1 MSFADKVVV
10 ITGAARGLG
19 RRYAE
24 AFAAEGARVAISDV
38 RNCTEA
44 LEALRST
51 GAAVIAAETDVTSLE
66 SCKDLAA
73 KTMDQFGRIDILI
86 NNAALYGSL
95 TFAPFEQLDEAE
107 WDRVM
112 AVNVKGLWNMC
123 RAVMPSMREQKSGA
137 IVNVSS
143 LAATYGMPNGLHY
156 TTSKAAVIGL
166 TRGLAR
172 EVGRWGVRVNSV
184 APNVVNTEATSE
196 VFGDK
201 RDKVIDVTLSQQALR
216 KPLEPDDIVG
226 TVMFLAG
233 DHSRMTTGQTVM
245 VDGGTVLL

>member
-24 AFAAEGARVAISDV
+24 AFAAEGARIAIGDV
-38 RNCTEA
+38 RNCTET
-44 LEALRST
+44 LEALRTT
-51 GAAVIAAETDVTSLE
+51 GATAISAETDVTSLD
-66 SCKDLAA
+66 SCKDLADSA
-73 KTMDQFGRIDILI
+73 LGQFGRIDILI

-112 AVNVKGLWNMC
+112 AVNVKGLWNMS
-123 RAVMPSMREQKSGA
+123 RAVMPSMREQNSGA

-233 DHSRMTTGQTVM
+233 DQSRMTTGQTVM

>member
-1 MSFADKVVV
+1 MSFANKVVV

-112 AVNVKGLWNMC
+112 AVNVKGLWNMS

>member
-24 AFAAEGARVAISDV
+24 AFAAEGARVAIGDV
-38 RNCTEA
+38 RDCTEA

-51 GAAVIAAETDVTSLE
+51 GAAAIAAETDVTSVE

-73 KTMDQFGRIDILI
+73 STVDQFGRIDVLI

-95 TFAPFEQLDEAE
+95 TFAPFEQLDDAE

-123 RAVMPSMREQKSGA
+123 RAVMPSMREQNSGA

-166 TRGLAR
+166 TRGLTR

-216 KPLEPDDIVG
+216 APLEPDDIVG

-233 DHSRMTTGQTVM
+233 DQSRMTTGQTVM

>member
-1 MSFADKVVV
+1 MSFANKVVV

-123 RAVMPSMREQKSGA
+123 RAVMPSMREQNSGA

>member
-24 AFAAEGARVAISDV
+24 AFAAEDARVAISDV

-66 SCKDLAA
+66 SCNELAA

-95 TFAPFEQLDEAE
+95 TFAPFEQLDDAE

-123 RAVMPSMREQKSGA
+123 RAVMPSMRERNSGA

-156 TTSKAAVIGL
+156 TTSKAAVIGM

>member
-1 MSFADKVVV
+1 MSFANKVVV

-112 AVNVKGLWNMC
+112 AVNVKGLCNMC

>member
-1 MSFADKVVV
+1 MSFANKVVV